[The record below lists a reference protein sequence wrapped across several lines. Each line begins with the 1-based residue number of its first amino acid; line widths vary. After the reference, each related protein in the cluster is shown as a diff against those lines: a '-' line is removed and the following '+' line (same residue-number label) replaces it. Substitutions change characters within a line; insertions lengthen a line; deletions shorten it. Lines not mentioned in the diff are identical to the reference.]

1 MTVKKQISARI
12 DTTLIN
18 DYVEEFQKYRKTA
31 FEGDYPVKDL
41 TVTQILE
48 EALFFATK
56 YLEDKNTI
64 EK

>member
-1 MTVKKQISARI
+1 MAVKKQISARI
-12 DTTLIN
+12 DTTLMN
-18 DYVEEFQKYRKTA
+18 DYVEEFQKYRKAT
-31 FEGDYPVKDL
+31 FERDYPVKDL

-56 YLEDKNTI
+56 YLEEKNTI